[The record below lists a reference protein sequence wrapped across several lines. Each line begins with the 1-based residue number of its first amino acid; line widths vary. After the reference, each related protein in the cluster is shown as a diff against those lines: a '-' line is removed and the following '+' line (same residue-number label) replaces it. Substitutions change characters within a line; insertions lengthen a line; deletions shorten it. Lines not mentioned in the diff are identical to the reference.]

1 MKDKEFIN
9 GLKSGIPIGMGYLA
23 VSFTFGIT
31 AVLLGL
37 NVWQTTL
44 ISMLTL
50 TSAGQV
56 AGINIM
62 IIPGMYIDM
71 FISQLTI
78 NLRYS
83 FMAVAL
89 TQKTESKFK
98 GIFEALLGF
107 FITDEIFAVAIS
119 KEEITRKFFF
129 GLSILPYFGWA
140 IGTLLGALLGN
151 ILPEVLMGAFSIAIY
166 GMFIAIIV
174 PPMKEDK
181 SIIVAVV
188 IAILFS
194 CSFYY
199 IPYLN
204 QIPTGITISICAVVA
219 ALICAFLFPIKEET
233 QNGK

>member
-140 IGTLLGALLGN
+140 TGTLLGALLGN

-166 GMFIAIIV
+166 GMFIAIII
-174 PPMKEDK
+174 PPCKKDIK
-181 SIIVAVV
+181 TLIVVLITILISI
-188 IAILFS
+188 
-194 CSFYY
+194 CFYY
-199 IPYLN
+199 LPYLN
-204 QIPTGITISICAVVA
+204 KISTGISISICAILA
-219 ALICAFLFPIKEET
+219 AVIGAIFFPRKEIE
-233 QNGK
+233 NE

>member
-166 GMFIAIIV
+166 GMFIAIII
-174 PPMKEDK
+174 PPCKKDIK
-181 SIIVAVV
+181 TLIVVLITILISI
-188 IAILFS
+188 
-194 CSFYY
+194 CFYY
-199 IPYLN
+199 VPYLN
-204 QIPTGITISICAVVA
+204 KISTGISISICAILA
-219 ALICAFLFPIKEET
+219 AVIGAIFFPRKEIE
-233 QNGK
+233 NE

>member
-166 GMFIAIIV
+166 GMFIAIII
-174 PPMKEDK
+174 PPCKKDIK
-181 SIIVAVV
+181 TLIIVL
-188 IAILFS
+188 ITILIS
-194 CSFYY
+194 ICFYY
-199 IPYLN
+199 VPYLN
-204 QIPTGITISICAVVA
+204 KISTGISISICAILA
-219 ALICAFLFPIKEET
+219 AVIGAIFFPRKEIE
-233 QNGK
+233 NE

>member
-89 TQKTESKFK
+89 TQKTEPKFK

-129 GLSILPYFGWA
+129 GLSVLPYIGWA
-140 IGTLLGALLGN
+140 TGTLLGALLGN
-151 ILPEVLMGAFSIAIY
+151 ILPEILMGAFSIAIY
-166 GMFIAIIV
+166 GMFVAIII
-174 PPMKEDK
+174 PPCKKDIK
-181 SIIVAVV
+181 TLIVVLITVLISI
-188 IAILFS
+188 
-194 CSFYY
+194 CFYY
-199 IPYLN
+199 LPYLN
-204 QIPTGITISICAVVA
+204 KISTGISISICAILA
-219 ALICAFLFPIKEET
+219 AVIGAIFFPRKEIVNE
-233 QNGK
+233 Q